1 MKNAWM
7 FQWQVVTSNLNID
20 KCNWIASSN
29 LKAKIELTVK
39 C

>member
-1 MKNAWM
+1 MYESFSGTK
-7 FQWQVVTSNLNID
+7 VITSNLNID